1 MGVPGTVG
9 RAARIA
15 EALCAH
21 GRARR
26 ARIEAFQDERLRA
39 VITHAYE
46 NVPFYRELFER
57 HGVRPGQIRGVAD
70 LGRVPVIT
78 KRDLRAA
85 PAGSTLAR
93 SYDPARLLTASTSGS
108 SGEPFEMRRTWLE
121 QRLSHLFQLRA
132 LRQLGKLIGDRHALL
147 VRKREPRP
155 GDSKVL
161 GRALRWLGLEHRL
174 TLDVRE
180 PTEAHLDQ
188 LMAFQ
193 PDIVGGFANA
203 LLHLGERLD
212 AEHRSRI
219 RPRFLISGAE
229 VLTPSMRARLRKLWS
244 APVFEIYA
252 SHEFN
257 LIAWECRQ
265 GGGLHTC
272 DDSVIVEI
280 LQGDRPAKP
289 GERGEPVITA
299 LHLYA
304 MPFIRYRLG
313 DLVTRGPET
322 CGCGQPFAKI
332 DGIQGRMLDYFRL
345 ANGRWLHPYELVVPM
360 TADGLEWISR
370 YQLVH
375 EREDRIVLRL
385 VPAPGAT
392 AGRIAEFER
401 SAAKLVGPGVTVEV
415 VIVPEIAP
423 DAGGKFR
430 VSRSLVRSNYDD
442 LDWERLDPVDRG
454 AREPGH

>member
-1 MGVPGTVG
+1 M
-9 RAARIA
+9 
-15 EALCAH
+15 
-21 GRARR
+21 
-26 ARIEAFQDERLRA
+26 
-39 VITHAYE
+39 
-46 NVPFYRELFER
+46 
-57 HGVRPGQIRGVAD
+57 
-70 LGRVPVIT
+70 
-78 KRDLRAA
+78 
-85 PAGSTLAR
+85 
-93 SYDPARLLTASTSGS
+93 
-108 SGEPFEMRRTWLE
+108 
-121 QRLSHLFQLRA
+121 
-132 LRQLGKLIGDRHALL
+132 
-147 VRKREPRP
+147 
-155 GDSKVL
+155 
-161 GRALRWLGLEHRL
+161 
-174 TLDVRE
+174 
-180 PTEAHLDQ
+180 
-188 LMAFQ
+188 
-193 PDIVGGFANA
+193 
-203 LLHLGERLD
+203 
-212 AEHRSRI
+212 
-219 RPRFLISGAE
+219 
-229 VLTPSMRARLRKLWS
+229 
-244 APVFEIYA
+244 
-252 SHEFN
+252 
-257 LIAWECRQ
+257 
-265 GGGLHTC
+265 
-272 DDSVIVEI
+272 
-280 LQGDRPAKP
+280 QGDRPAKP